1 MASGVK
7 KMMYAVVLQLYQL
20 KAGGV
25 VRTWF
30 STLIENFKLDGGA
43 VSLLPPSR
51 RPT

>member
-20 KAGGV
+20 KLV
-25 VRTWF
+25 VGQNLVPPHLLRTLNW
-30 STLIENFKLDGGA
+30 TGGA
-43 VSLLPPSR
+43 GSLLPPSR